1 MQPGSLESEASIYA
15 LAFDKSSTRLIS
27 AECDKSIKIWQE
39 DSEATEE
46 THPINF
52 NSEDMMWVDV
62 RMKLINYKNSL
73 NEDLA
78 FVAYHA
84 SAHLSLHGW
93 AQPHRDAK
101 AAASKW
107 EAPRRA

>member
-52 NSEDMMWVDV
+52 NSEDMM
-62 RMKLINYKNSL
+62 
-73 NEDLA
+73 
-78 FVAYHA
+78 
-84 SAHLSLHGW
+84 
-93 AQPHRDAK
+93 
-101 AAASKW
+101 
-107 EAPRRA
+107 